1 MKLVVVIIILITSA
15 SLWASNKC
23 SIKGTKLIYVNGIQ
37 TPEADA
43 KKTMDLLHL
52 KIVYTNFDSSKQIKP
67 EMRHNYNESFRKDV
81 LESIVQ
87 KIPDSFLEFM
97 QLSDPYAAFRSFI
110 GEKGRL
116 WVELTQSLFYN
127 DTLALFS
134 DYIQNYDKDS
144 RYIND
149 RVALKELYETALND
163 QYRVLAISHSQGG
176 LFMEDSFS
184 DIATD
189 KKFKYFIGF
198 QVATP
203 VSFTNIPKYGY
214 ATHDLDKAMWL
225 VRPLSYNI
233 NAPEDILSDP
243 GDSEDQFLRH
253 GILTTYLFDSRVEK
267 LVLEKLYEATSQ
279 IESNC
284 PVAVFEHEIE
294 SDGFNVNFDAT
305 DPERLDL
312 KDILY
317 NWDFGDG
324 PSEITSSKYINHKYE
339 KPGKYTVVLRLTR
352 NDGSLF
358 WDKGTIVKEIEVGT
372 LIQGCNDAVGKYHIN
387 PDGTVGGFVSNT
399 ATVAET
405 SYISPI
411 ISICGNSQILGASS
425 ITSAD
430 TLPLNQKL
438 LTDVLIIDTTIKS
451 GNYLS
456 ILESMMSNVQMVRP
470 SDFIMVEYSNISD
483 SAFDINESNS
493 YLIFWNS
500 NVVNT
505 TISGHGFNIEDASV
519 SGMNFLSLI
528 YPLTIYGDYIYY
540 GDWSGTLANWP
551 Y

>member
-1 MKLVVVIIILITSA
+1 MKLTVVFIILILSA
-15 SLWASNKC
+15 SSWATNKC
-23 SIKGTKLIYVNGIQ
+23 SIKGTRLIYVNGIK
-37 TPEADA
+37 TAEADA
-43 KKTMDLLHL
+43 KKAMDLLHL
-52 KIVYTNFDSSKQIKP
+52 RIAYTNFESYKKIEP
-67 EMRHNYNESFRKDV
+67 EMRHNYSESLAKDI

-87 KIPDSFLEFM
+87 KIPDSFLDFL
-97 QLSDPYAAFRSFI
+97 QVTDPYAAFQSFI

-116 WVELTQSLFYN
+116 WVELTPSLFYD

-134 DYIQNYDKDS
+134 DYIQSYDKDS

-149 RVALKELYETALND
+149 RIALRQLYETTLND
-163 QYRVLAISHSQGG
+163 EYRVLAISHSQGG

-184 DIATD
+184 DIATA
-189 KKFKYFIGF
+189 KKLNYFIGF
-198 QVATP
+198 QIATP
-203 VSFTNIPKYGY
+203 VAFSKIPKYGY
-214 ATHDLDKAMWL
+214 ATHDSDKAIWIAL
-225 VRPLSYNI
+225 PFSWNI
-233 NAPEDILSDP
+233 NAPDDIK
-243 GDSEDQFLRH
+243 SEPDDLFWRH
-253 GILTTYLFDSRVEK
+253 GILSTYFYDSRIEN
-267 LVLEKLYEATSQ
+267 LVFEKLYESTSQ

-284 PVAVFEHEIE
+284 PVAVFEHEVD

-305 DPERLDL
+305 DPDRLDL
-312 KDILY
+312 KDIMY

-324 PSEITSSKYINHKYE
+324 LSEVTSSKYINHKYE

-358 WDKGTIVKEIEVGT
+358 WDKGTIVKKIEVGT

-411 ISICGNSQILGASS
+411 ISICGNSQVLGASS
-425 ITSAD
+425 ITSSD

-456 ILESMMSNVQMVRP
+456 IMESMMSNVQMVRP
-470 SDFIMVEYSNISD
+470 SDFIMVEYTNISD

-500 NVVNT
+500 DVINT

-519 SGMNFLSLI
+519 SGMNFLGLI
-528 YPLTIYGDYIYY
+528 YPLTIYGDYVYY
-540 GDWSGTLANWP
+540 GDWSGSLANWP